1 MILYNVT
8 VKILGTLEEEWL
20 KWMQEVHIPDV
31 MNTGLFVEYK
41 ICKIFEESEDG
52 GVTYAFQY
60 YCKDMA
66 TFQEYQTKHA
76 KALQADHTNRYKDK
90 YVAFRTLMEVIKY

>member
-8 VKILGTLEEEWL
+8 VKILKYLEAEWL
-20 KWMQEVHIPDV
+20 QWMREVHIPDV
-31 MNTGLFVEYK
+31 MKTGLFQEHK
-41 ICKIFEESEDG
+41 ICKLLHEEEDG

-60 YCKDMA
+60 FCKDMD
-66 TFQEYQTKHA
+66 TFLAYQNNHA

-90 YVAFRTLMEVIKY
+90 YVAFRTLMEVIE